1 MSDEKIIDMYFQGY
15 SIDYI
20 AKCYHRYKNR
30 NQKPVILDGIKLFPA
45 KIYNLSNI
53 WFASIKL
60 QKSFIFIPN
69 NLICNIAYAT
79 NANIV
84 KINI

>member
-45 KIYNLSNI
+45 KIYNLSDC
-53 WFASIKL
+53 KL
-60 QKSFIFIPN
+60 YIYKLVYSYI
-69 NLICNIAYAT
+69 
-79 NANIV
+79 
-84 KINI
+84 INDKLPDPQAFSVSGRGAF